1 MDDFSKRL
9 KSLRLAMG
17 LTQKQF
23 GLLGDVSDV
32 TQGYYESEDVSK
44 RKNPSM
50 GYFLHLKENGID
62 IHYLL
67 TGEKSAGSLNPKESL
82 ILETFRNGDE
92 QTQDLILDLCRTL
105 SRLPQSA
112 NISGTTNI
120 NSDTHTKINTGGGD
134 YMPKG
139 KKKS

>member
-9 KSLRLAMG
+9 KSLRLSMG

-23 GLLGDVSDV
+23 GALGGVSDV
-32 TQGYYESEDVSK
+32 TQGYYESEDASK
-44 RKNPSM
+44 RKNPGMS
-50 GYFLHLKENGID
+50 YFLNLKENEID

-67 TGEKSAGSLNPKESL
+67 TGEKAKEVLNTQESL

-92 QTQDLILDLCRTL
+92 QSQNLILDLCRKL
-105 SRLPQSA
+105 ASIPQS
-112 NISGTTNI
+112 NNTNTTNI
-120 NSDTHTKINTGGGD
+120 NSDTHSNVNTGGGD